1 MTVPMARTCPSA
13 VQRMLDAGFTVLC
26 QGRGLAESMA

>member
-13 VQRMLDAGFTVLC
+13 VQMLDAGFTVLC